1 MSGILSDISAH
12 ETCARAAGAGCALH
26 SPRALAPRRISHLS
40 LLPPLRRER
49 RRVSERGKFEEGKQS
64 EMRKRYLPI
73 GVKFGA
79 GKEKLGCMAGCM
91 LARRGNLENVNVK
104 LREVK
109 IGGETNNWLRHRRIL
124 LNYEIVAMSERPT
137 QIPGT

>member
-1 MSGILSDISAH
+1 M
-12 ETCARAAGAGCALH
+12 
-26 SPRALAPRRISHLS
+26 
-40 LLPPLRRER
+40 
-49 RRVSERGKFEEGKQS
+49 SERGKFEEGKQS

-91 LARRGNLENVNVK
+91 LARQSNLENVNVK

-109 IGGETNNWLRHRRIL
+109 IGGETDNWHRHIF

>member
-1 MSGILSDISAH
+1 MCPSSRGRV
-12 ETCARAAGAGCALH
+12 RA
-26 SPRALAPRRISHLS
+26 PLASRPGTTPHLS
-40 LLPPLRRER
+40 SVPPPFAAPR

-91 LARRGNLENVNVK
+91 LARQSNLENVNVK

-124 LNYEIVAMSERPT
+124 LNYEIVAMSERT
-137 QIPGT
+137 YANTGN

>member
-1 MSGILSDISAH
+1 M
-12 ETCARAAGAGCALH
+12 RAPLASRPG
-26 SPRALAPRRISHLS
+26 RLAPHRISHLS

-91 LARRGNLENVNVK
+91 LARQSNLENVNVK

-109 IGGETNNWLRHRRIL
+109 IGGETDNWLLRHIF